1 MKARQNH
8 KANIKALIDYINKIV
23 PLNEVDIERISKRVT
38 FRKYLKNQ
46 YTVQSG
52 DVCTHESFI
61 VSGSMKSFYVDE
73 EGNEHVVMLAVENW
87 WTGDL
92 SSFVNQKAADFNT
105 QCLENCDVI
114 QISYDDLNK
123 LYEEVPKMERMFR
136 IIMQNAYS
144 ATQRRLISNF
154 TLSAKERYL
163 NFCEQYPEMEQRF
176 PQYLIASYLGM
187 TKEFLSKIRNQAS
200 SS

>member
-1 MKARQNH
+1 MNATNNLKT
-8 KANIKALIDYINKIV
+8 KALIDYVNNIV
-23 PLNEVDIERISKRVT
+23 PLNKDDIEHISKRVSY
-38 FRKYLKNQ
+38 RKYLKNQ
-46 YTVQSG
+46 FTVQNG

-61 VSGSMKSFYVDE
+61 ISGSMKSFYLDE
-73 EGNEHVVMLAVENW
+73 AGNEHVVMLAVENW

-105 QCLENCDVI
+105 QCLENCEVI
-114 QISYDDLNK
+114 QISYHDLNE
-123 LYEEVPKMERMFR
+123 LYKEVPKMERMFR
-136 IIMQNAYS
+136 IIMQNAYT
-144 ATQRRLISNF
+144 ATQKRVISNF

-163 NFCEQYPEMEQRF
+163 NFCKQYPEMEQRF

-187 TKEFLSKIRNQAS
+187 TKEFLSKIRRELS